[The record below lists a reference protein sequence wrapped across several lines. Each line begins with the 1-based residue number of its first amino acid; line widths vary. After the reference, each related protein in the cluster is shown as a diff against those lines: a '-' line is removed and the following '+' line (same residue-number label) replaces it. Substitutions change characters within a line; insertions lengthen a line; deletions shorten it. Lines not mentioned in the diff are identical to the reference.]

1 MFGARLSGPPSV
13 IHAVCLTCPDTA
25 TKARDRL
32 SKEISR
38 FPLRTP
44 QALIIPA
51 SWRSIGVR
59 GRSRTGPRR
68 VARSSAPGHQGS
80 FPSFQTPRVAHHENA
95 SAHVV
100 QTDNHSKPVLHTFA
114 LPTELPLD
122 AEGTGIEPV
131 TQSPQSKYPISA
143 VLFART

>member
-1 MFGARLSGPPSV
+1 MRGQDSDLRPSGYE
-13 IHAVCLTCPDTA
+13 PDDLPTDLP
-25 TKARDRL
+25 R
-32 SKEISR
+32 INN
-38 FPLRTP
+38 
-44 QALIIPA
+44 
-51 SWRSIGVR
+51 GVR
-59 GRSRTGPRR
+59 GRSRTGPWR
-68 VARSSAPGHQGS
+68 VARSSAPGLQGS
-80 FPSFQTPRVAHHENA
+80 FPSFQIPRVARHENA

-100 QTDNHSKPVLHTFA
+100 QTDNQSKPVLHTFA